1 LRRTLDIFIF
11 FYKLILKTELCVI
24 GTLILLSSITGIF
37 NNLVVVKDASAQQ
50 VQQAFTQCLK
60 CGDLAIIQ
68 SGGQAQQTPA
78 SDALIGTP
86 TNNIFTICASDTPQ
100 TGFNA
105 IIDATS
111 LNEGQK
117 TIVKDAF
124 AECLTN
130 APDSEPEQMESLQD
144 TFITTTERSEPENPT
159 MNTLLENPHFESLI
173 QDPELNAPLV
183 NPEGMAL
190 LEDRDVNA
198 PLQNPTIDP
207 PSGVFPLPSGL
218 LP

>member
-1 LRRTLDIFIF
+1 
-11 FYKLILKTELCVI
+11 LKSELCVL

-60 CGDLAIIQ
+60 CADLAIIQ

-86 TNNIFTICASDTPQ
+86 TNNIFNTCASDTPQ

-105 IIDATS
+105 AIDATS
-111 LNEGQK
+111 LNNGQK
-117 TIVKDAF
+117 ATVKNAF

-130 APDSEPEQMESLQD
+130 APDSEPAQMESLQD
-144 TFITTTERSEPENPT
+144 ISITTTERAEPENPT
-159 MNTLLENPHFESLI
+159 KNTLLEHPHFKSLH
-173 QDPELNAPLV
+173 QDPELNGPLV
-183 NPEGMAL
+183 DPDVKGL
-190 LEDRDVNA
+190 IEDPDVNA